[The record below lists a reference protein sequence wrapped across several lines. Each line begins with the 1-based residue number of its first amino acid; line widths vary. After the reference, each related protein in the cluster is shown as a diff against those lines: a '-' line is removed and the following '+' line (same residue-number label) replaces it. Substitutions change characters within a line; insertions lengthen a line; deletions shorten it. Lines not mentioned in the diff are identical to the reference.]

1 MKHKSNTFVIFC
13 VIKYYPIVD
22 KKYHHSQVVNQKVSE
37 TVFENSIEKN
47 NRYAIIN
54 RERTRYHYI
63 LFPLAP

>member
-37 TVFENSIEKN
+37 TVFENSIEK
-47 NRYAIIN
+47 IIGM
-54 RERTRYHYI
+54 
-63 LFPLAP
+63 L